1 MSARILVVDDISTN
15 RRLLQAKLEGR
26 YFEVLMA
33 SNGKQALEVADK
45 ERPDIILLDVMMPE
59 MDGYEVC
66 CRLKANPETAYIPII
81 MVTALSQQESRL
93 KGLTAGA
100 DDFVTKPFSDF
111 SLMTRIDAL
120 LRYNAVAS
128 ELRMRESSGA
138 SGHMLESELEQD
150 EMSRP
155 SRVVV
160 VDNDARRAK
169 RINHYLEEAGHYT
182 ASLQD
187 GAGQDGAGGID
198 VMVLP
203 LDQKGFDPL
212 RLCAKFRMSE
222 RMRAVSILVVCNE
235 TNQDKAIKAIE
246 LGASDVIN
254 APIDRQELLA
264 RVRTQTRRM
273 RYIEVLR
280 RRVDRGIELSIIDP
294 LTGLYNRRYMMGQL
308 NQLLERSAQGGRSVS
323 IAAFDI
329 DHFKNV
335 NDTHG
340 HDVGDIV
347 LEEFARRLNENVRP
361 TDIVCRPGGEEFL
374 VIMPDTR
381 GDKACFAA
389 ERIRRAIANA
399 PFRVPASDLCLEITV
414 SAGVATDEFGSATTE
429 TLLKQ
434 ADDALYRAKK
444 AGRNRVESVAA

>member
-1 MSARILVVDDISTN
+1 MSARILVVDDILTN
-15 RRLLQAKLEGR
+15 RRLLQAKLEAR

-33 SNGKQALEVADK
+33 ENGEQALEIA
-45 ERPDIILLDVMMPE
+45 EAELPDIILLDVMMPG

-66 CRLKANPETAYIPII
+66 RRLKANPTTAFIPVV

-93 KGLTAGA
+93 EGLNAGA
-100 DDFVTKPFSDF
+100 DDFVTKPFDDF
-111 SLMTRIDAL
+111 GMMSRIDAL
-120 LRYNAVAS
+120 LRYNSVAS
-128 ELRMRESSGA
+128 ELRTRESSGTK
-138 SGHMLESELEQD
+138 GQWVENELEQD
-150 EMSRP
+150 QMARP

-160 VDNDARRAK
+160 VDNNERRSR
-169 RINHYLEEAGHYT
+169 RIKSYLESAGHYS

-187 GAGQDGAGGID
+187 QADGHGANGID

-203 LDQKGFDPL
+203 LDQEGFDPL

-222 RMRAVSILVVCNE
+222 RTRAVAILVVCDE
-235 TNQDKAIKAIE
+235 TNRDKATKALE
-246 LGASDVIN
+246 LGASDVIH
-254 APIDRQELLA
+254 APIDREELLA

-273 RYIEVLR
+273 RYIDVLR

-294 LTGLYNRRYMMGQL
+294 LTGLYNRRYMMDQL
-308 NQLLERSAQGGRSVS
+308 KQLIERSEHGDGPVS

-329 DHFKNV
+329 DHFKLV

-340 HDVGDIV
+340 HDVGDVV
-347 LEEFARRLNENVRP
+347 LVEFARRLRENVRP

-389 ERIRRAIANA
+389 ERIRRSIANA
-399 PFRVPASDLCLEITV
+399 TFEVSGGALNLEVTV
-414 SAGVATDEFGSATTE
+414 SAGVATDEFGDQSTAD
-429 TLLKQ
+429 LLKQ

-444 AGRNRVESVAA
+444 AGRNRVESMAA

>member
-15 RRLLQAKLEGR
+15 RRLLQAKLEAH
-26 YFEVLMA
+26 YFEVLQA
-33 SNGKQALEVADK
+33 ENGQQALDMAEAEK
-45 ERPDIILLDVMMPE
+45 PDIILLDVMMPG

-66 CRLKANPETAYIPII
+66 RRLKANPETAFIPTV

-93 KGLTAGA
+93 EGLTAGA
-100 DDFVTKPFSDF
+100 DDFITKPFSDF

-120 LRYNAVAS
+120 LRYNSVAA

-138 SGHMLESELEQD
+138 SISMIESELD
-150 EMSRP
+150 DMARP

-160 VDNDARRAK
+160 VDTNNRRADK
-169 RINHYLEEAGHYT
+169 IRSFLEMGGHH
-182 ASLQD
+182 AIDFRDSQGEKD
-187 GAGQDGAGGID
+187 GSGID
-198 VMVLP
+198 VIVLP
-203 LDQKGFDPL
+203 LDQDGFDPL

-222 RMRAVSILVVCNE
+222 RMRAVAILVVCGE
-235 TNQDKAIKAIE
+235 GYQDKAMKALE

-254 APIDRQELLA
+254 APVDREELLA

-273 RYIEVLR
+273 RYIEILR

-294 LTGLYNRRYMMGQL
+294 LTGLYNRRFMM
-308 NQLLERSAQGGRSVS
+308 NQLTQLLGRSAQGDGPVS

-329 DHFKNV
+329 DHFKRV
-335 NDTHG
+335 NDNYG
-340 HDVGDIV
+340 HDVGDVV
-347 LEEFARRLNENVRP
+347 LEEFASRLRENVRP

-389 ERIRRAIANA
+389 ERVRRSIAQA
-399 PFRVPASDLCLEITV
+399 PFRIADRDLGLEVTV
-414 SAGVATDEFGSATTE
+414 SAGVATDETGDTSIEA
-429 TLLKQ
+429 LLKQ

>member
-1 MSARILVVDDISTN
+1 MSARILVVDDIPTN
-15 RRLLQAKLEGR
+15 RRLLEAKLEAS
-26 YFEVLMA
+26 YYEVLLA
-33 SNGKQALEVADK
+33 NDGVTALEIAEA
-45 ERPDIILLDVMMPE
+45 ERPDVILLDVMMPG

-66 CRLKANPETAYIPII
+66 RRLKANPNTAFIPVV

-93 KGLTAGA
+93 QGLEAGA
-100 DDFVTKPFSDF
+100 DDFVTKPFDDF
-111 SLMTRIDAL
+111 SLMTRIEAL

-128 ELRMRESSGA
+128 ELRMRESSGTH
-138 SGHMLESELEQD
+138 GPMIENEFEQG
-150 EMSRP
+150 EMTRP

-160 VDNDARRAK
+160 VDNNEHRLARIESFLQAG
-169 RINHYLEEAGHYT
+169 GHYT
-182 ASLQD
+182 ANLKAD
-187 GAGQDGAGGID
+187 TGQHGGSGID
-198 VMVLP
+198 VMILP
-203 LDQKGFDPL
+203 LDQEGFDPL

-222 RMRAVSILVVCNE
+222 RTRAVAILVVCDD
-235 TNQDKAIKAIE
+235 TNRDKAMKALE
-246 LGASDVIN
+246 LGASDIIL
-254 APIDRQELLA
+254 APVDRDELLA

-294 LTGLYNRRYMMGQL
+294 LTGLYNRRYMMDQL
-308 NQLLERSAQGGRSVS
+308 KQLLDRSSQSDESLS

-329 DHFKNV
+329 DHFKRV
-335 NDTHG
+335 NDTYG
-340 HDVGDIV
+340 HDVGDVV

-374 VIMPDTR
+374 VIMPATP

-389 ERIRRAIANA
+389 ERVRRSIADA
-399 PFRVPASDLCLEITV
+399 PFLVPEQDLHLEITV
-414 SAGVATDEFGSATTE
+414 SAGVATDEYSEQSTD